1 MNAKLVSSFSEP
13 RPRAARRLAALAVSL
28 VAALVCAIGA
38 PLAHAALTVTEFTAS
53 TASIIAGA
61 HSDGTV
67 ALSFQTTL
75 DAGAGVISTGGI
87 PDDID
92 VTLPPGLVGVAQNV
106 PQCPV
111 TTFRSVGGSTRGAE
125 PGCPAD
131 TQIGTGTVST
141 TTISHGNET
150 VYGAQIYNLATSPN
164 QAVVVGLQVDAFA
177 NYGQELITARV
188 GAADGYAVTLSAPEL
203 PRPFSVTLLG
213 SSLTLWAVPSDPSHD
228 PQRACQQFSA
238 EGGGTAFDLGCASDA
253 PRLPFVENPTDCA
266 TPPVTT
272 FAVNTLEEV
281 DLFTTGSFTAPNP
294 TNCQTVPFAPVL
306 SLVPDSS
313 QAGAPT
319 GFGADLSIPQNN
331 DPYGQGSS
339 ELRDTVVTLPPGLV
353 ISPSAASN
361 GLEGC
366 SDEQF
371 AAKSDAPAV
380 CPAASQIGTVEVV
393 TPLLSAPLE
402 GKLYLGV
409 PLNNDPTS
417 GEMFRI
423 FVEFKGFGQDVKLTS
438 GVVADPVTGQ
448 LTGKFLNLPE
458 LPFNDVRLHFN
469 GGQNAVLVNPA
480 KCGPN
485 TTTTVFTPY
494 SGNPAATNSS
504 TFPTSYDGNGAPC
517 PATLPFTPASGIA
530 SASGRAG
537 ALSPLSVSFS
547 RGDGTQPL
555 GQITAHLPAG
565 LLGYVSSVA
574 VCGAAD
580 AAAGTC
586 SAASRVGSVSATA
599 GPGSDP
605 LTVPGSAYLAYG
617 TGGYPFALSVVVPAV
632 AGPYDLGNVTV
643 LVNIQVNDD
652 GSLTAVSNP
661 LPSVID
667 GVPLDI
673 RGVTVTLDRPGFTF
687 NPTNC
692 GALSMGGQI
701 TSLGG
706 TPAAISAP
714 FQVSGCN
721 TLPFKP
727 SFTVDTQGATSR
739 AGGASLVVR
748 YTQQPGEAATHSL
761 RVELPKQLPSRL
773 TTLQKACP
781 ESVFFANPAGCGA
794 GSVVGMAVAH
804 TPVLD
809 ATLSGPAYFV
819 SHGGAKF
826 PELIIVLQGEGVTIE
841 LPGETFIS
849 KTGIT
854 SSTFPA
860 IPDVPISGFQLTL
873 PEGPHSALAANGV
886 LCKSKLLIP
895 TTIVGQNGVQ
905 VKQSTRVGVT
915 DCAKAKAAARKKKT
929 KKKAKNARKARAAK
943 ARDGHAGHGRG
954 QS

>member
-1 MNAKLVSSFSEP
+1 MNIKSMSKLHPFAV
-13 RPRAARRLAALAVSL
+13 RYLATLAVSL
-28 VAALVCAIGA
+28 IAALVCMTSTPPAR
-38 PLAHAALTVTEFTAS
+38 AALTITEFTAS
-53 TASIIAGA
+53 TASTVAGA
-61 HSDGTV
+61 HSDGT
-67 ALSFQTTL
+67 ASFSFQTTL
-75 DAGAGVISTGGI
+75 DPGGSVGPAGGL
-87 PDDID
+87 PNDITF
-92 VTLPPGLVGVAQNV
+92 VLPPGLVGIAQNV
-106 PQCPV
+106 PQCTV
-111 TTFRSVGGSTRGAE
+111 STFRAL
-125 PGCPAD
+125 GCPAD
-131 TQIGTGTVST
+131 TQIGTGTIRT
-141 TTISHGNET
+141 TSNPAPSGEVLPDQTRRFA
-150 VYGAQIYNLATSPN
+150 AQLYNLATSPD
-164 QAVVVGLQVDAFA
+164 QAVMIGLQVDAFA
-177 NYGQELITARV
+177 VKGQQLITATAH
-188 GAADGYAVTLSAPEL
+188 AADGYAVTLSAPEI
-203 PRPFSVTLLG
+203 PRPEGVTLLD
-213 SSLTLWAVPSDPSHD
+213 STLTLWAVPSDPSHNA
-228 PQRACQQFSA
+228 QRSCVQFT
-238 EGGGTAFDLGCASDA
+238 GQFNQFGCASDA
-253 PRLPFVENPTDCA
+253 PRLPFVENPTSCSEV
-266 TPPVTT
+266 PVTS
-272 FAVNTLEEV
+272 FSVNTYEEPDV
-281 DLFTTGSFTAPNP
+281 FTDASFAAPLP
-294 TNCQTVPFAPVL
+294 TDCGTVPFAPVL
-306 SLVPDSS
+306 SLAPDST

-393 TPLLSAPLE
+393 TPLLSAPLM

-409 PLNNDPTS
+409 PLNNDPAS

-423 FVEFKGFGQDVKLTS
+423 FVEFKGFGQDVKLVS

-448 LTGKFLNLPE
+448 LTGRFLNLPE

-469 GGQNAVLVNPA
+469 GGQNATLVNPST
-480 KCGPN
+480 CGPN
-485 TTTTVFTPY
+485 TTTSVFTPY
-494 SGNPAATNSS
+494 SGNAAATNSS
-504 TFPTSYDGNGAPC
+504 TFLTSYDGNGASC
-517 PATLPFTPASGIA
+517 PGTLPFTPAAGI
-530 SASGRAG
+530 SPASGQAG
-537 ALSPLSVSFS
+537 ALSPLTVSFS
-547 RGDGTQPL
+547 RGDGMQPL
-555 GQITAHLPAG
+555 GQITTRLPAG
-565 LLGYVSSVA
+565 LLGNVSSVA

-580 AAAGTC
+580 AAAGSC
-586 SAASRVGSVSATA
+586 PAASRVGSVSATA

-605 LTVPGSAYLAYG
+605 LTVPGTAYLAYG

-632 AGPYDLGNVTV
+632 AGPYDLGNVVV
-643 LVNIQVNDD
+643 LVNIQVNND
-652 GSLTAVSNP
+652 GSLTAISNP
-661 LPSVID
+661 LPSIID
-667 GVPLDI
+667 GVPLDV
-673 RGVTVTLDRPGFTF
+673 RAVTLTFDRPGFTF

-692 GALSMGGQI
+692 GPLSMSGQI

-721 TLPFKP
+721 ALPFKP

-739 AGGASLVVR
+739 AAGASLTVR
-748 YTQQPGEAATHSL
+748 YSQQPGEAATHSL

-781 ESVFFANPAGCGA
+781 ESVFFANPAACDP

-804 TPVLD
+804 TPVL
-809 ATLSGPAYFV
+809 ASALSGPAYFV

-873 PEGPHSALAANGV
+873 PEGFHSALAANGT
-886 LCKSKLLIP
+886 LCKSKLLMP
-895 TTIVGQNGVQ
+895 TTITGQNGVL
-905 VKQSTRVGVT
+905 VKQATRIGVT
-915 DCAKAKAAARKKKT
+915 GCTKAKQAKKKKKT
-929 KKKAKNARKARAAK
+929 KQKAKKARAARAHK
-943 ARDGHAGHGRG
+943 ASGRHAGQGRG
-954 QS
+954 TS